1 LIFPLAIS
9 WTLGITQDS
18 KGLMTGIVSHFSQPP
33 YAGVNM
39 ISMPN
44 VASYV
49 PDSTKRFLV
58 KRTYL

>member
-1 LIFPLAIS
+1 MIFSLAIS
-9 WTLGITQDS
+9 WTFGITRDS
-18 KGLMTGIVSHFSQPP
+18 KGLMTDIVSHFSQPP
-33 YAGVNM
+33 NAGVKM

-49 PDSTKRFLV
+49 PDSTKHFLV